1 MTNLE
6 IIVVGNEV
14 LAGRVQDTNSHYI
27 CNQVTAL
34 GIEVTR
40 ITTIPDNLETII
52 STLRE
57 AISRKPDFIITTGG
71 LGSTY
76 DDMTLKAVAKAV
88 NQPLEIN
95 QDLLEDLEKK
105 FDYIH
110 QLGRAKHKK
119 MTKERKKLAYVPRG
133 SQIYLNPIG
142 LAPATLIQM
151 EETKIIILPGFPQ
164 EVKILFERH
173 LIPLIKN
180 SVKNQY
186 AEELII
192 TEGLIES
199 DLSPL
204 IDQVREKY
212 PQVWIKSQPYRDV
225 RIRAE
230 IYITAHGKNANNSVQ
245 NAKKELKEK
254 ITKSKGK
261 VIEETKT
268 KKITIL

>member
-1 MTNLE
+1 MTNME
-6 IIVVGNEV
+6 IICIGNEV

-27 CNQVTAL
+27 CSQVTAL

-40 ITTIPDNLETII
+40 VTTIPDNLGTII
-52 STLRE
+52 STLNE
-57 AISRKPDFIITTGG
+57 AISRKPDFIITIGG

-76 DDMTLKAVAKAV
+76 DDMTIKAISKAV

-95 QDLLEDLEKK
+95 QNLLKDLEMK

-119 MTKERKKLAYVPRG
+119 MTQERKKLAYVPKG

-142 LAPATLIQM
+142 LAPATLVQIK
-151 EETKIIILPGFPQ
+151 ETKIISLPGFPQ
-164 EVKILFERH
+164 EVKALFEKH
-173 LIPLIKN
+173 LTPLFRK

-186 AEELII
+186 AEERII

-204 IDQVREKY
+204 IDQVREKH

-230 IYITAHGKNANNSVQ
+230 IYLTARGKNSNKAVQ
-245 NAKKELKEK
+245 TAKKELEEK
-254 ITKSKGK
+254 ITKSKGTI
-261 VIEETKT
+261 IENPNH
-268 KKITIL
+268 KK

>member
-1 MTNLE
+1 MTNME
-6 IIVVGNEV
+6 IICIGNEV

-27 CNQVTAL
+27 CSQVTAL

-40 ITTIPDNLETII
+40 VTTIPDNLETII
-52 STLRE
+52 STLNE
-57 AISRKPDFIITTGG
+57 AISRKPGFIITTGG

-76 DDMTLKAVAKAV
+76 DDMTLKAIAKAA

-95 QDLLEDLEKK
+95 QNLLEDLEKK

-119 MTKERKKLAYVPRG
+119 MTQERKKLAYVPRG

-142 LAPATLIQM
+142 LAPATLVQIK
-151 EETKIIILPGFPQ
+151 ETKIISLPGFPQ
-164 EVKILFERH
+164 EVKALFEKH
-173 LIPLIKN
+173 LIPLFKKT
-180 SVKNQY
+180 VKNQY

-212 PQVWIKSQPYRDV
+212 PKVWIKSQPYRDV

-230 IYITAHGKNANNSVQ
+230 IYLTARGENPGKAVQ
-245 NAKKELKEK
+245 TAKKELEAK
-254 ITKSKGK
+254 ITESKGK
-261 VIEETKT
+261 IIKENKNH
-268 KKITIL
+268 KK